1 MTIERTYPAK
11 LLLFGEYTVL
21 NGSQALA
28 VPLRAWF
35 GQWVHGPGQ
44 TDDDPAIIDYAGW
57 LAKEQIIST
66 NTMQAMVD
74 DHRTG
79 WRYAA
84 NIPIGYGLGS
94 SGAFV
99 AALYDRYVAGP
110 GDASPMEIMARMEG
124 YFHGTSSGMDPMVA
138 LTAMAA
144 YKDEVGA
151 SHMIEDPGWPAGMH
165 VYLLDSGIGR
175 TTAPLVVTYKAMCED
190 PAFLKRVMHELRPM
204 VELAIHAYLQQASD
218 LLLQAISEIALFQRT
233 HFQAMIPPAV
243 RARWDALSAL
253 PGVRVKLCGAGGGGY
268 FLVISDHALHA
279 PDLIRIHPVSD
290 PSDNHYPG

>member
-28 VPLRAWF
+28 VPLRAWS
-35 GQWVHGPGQ
+35 GQWMKDTGQ
-44 TDDDPAIIDYAGW
+44 RDDDPAIIDYAGW
-57 LAKEQIIST
+57 LVNGKLITADT
-66 NTMQAMVD
+66 GQAMLD
-74 DHRTG
+74 DHRAG
-79 WRYAA
+79 WRYTAS
-84 NIPIGYGLGS
+84 IPIGYGLGS

-110 GDASPMEIMARMEG
+110 GDTSPMEIMARMEG

-144 YKDEVGA
+144 YKDETGA
-151 SHMIEDPGWPAGMH
+151 SHMIGDPGWPAGMH

-175 TTAPLVVTYKAMCED
+175 TTAPLVVTYKAMCDD
-190 PAFLKRVMHELRPM
+190 PAFLRRVMRELRPM

-218 LLLQAISEIALFQRT
+218 LLHQAIAEIALFQRQYF
-233 HFQAMIPPAV
+233 HPMIPPAV
-243 RARWDALSAL
+243 GERWDALSAL
-253 PGVRVKLCGAGGGGY
+253 PGVRVKLCGAGGGGF
-268 FLVISDHALHA
+268 FLVISDHVLDES
-279 PDLIRIHPVSD
+279 DLIGIHPMSE
-290 PSDNHYPG
+290 PRDNHYVG

>member
-1 MTIERTYPAK
+1 MDVERTYPAK

-28 VPLRAWF
+28 VPLHAWF
-35 GQWVHGPGQ
+35 GQWVRNVGQ
-44 TDDDPAIIDYAGW
+44 TDDDPAIIDYAEW
-57 LAKEQIIST
+57 LVKEGMIT
-66 NTMQAMVD
+66 KEVERTMLD
-74 DHRTG
+74 DHRAG

-110 GDASPMEIMARMEG
+110 GDASPMAIMARMEG

-144 YKDEVGA
+144 YKDEAGA

-175 TTAPLVVTYKAMCED
+175 STAPLVVTYKAMCAD
-190 PAFLKRVMHELRPM
+190 PLFLGQVRHELRPM
-204 VELAIHAYLQQASD
+204 VELAIHAYLQQAPD
-218 LLLQAISEIALFQRT
+218 LLQQAVAAISLFQYM
-233 HFQAMIPPAV
+233 HFRAMIPPAV
-243 RARWDALSAL
+243 EARWDALSAM
-253 PGVRVKLCGAGGGGY
+253 PGVHVKLCGAGGGGF
-268 FLVISDHALHA
+268 FLVISAHALHE
-279 PDLIRIHPVSD
+279 PDLIRIHSGSVR
-290 PSDNHYPG
+290 SDNPYPG

>member
-28 VPLRAWF
+28 VPLRAWSGRWARST
-35 GQWVHGPGQ
+35 GQMN
-44 TDDDPAIIDYAGW
+44 DDPAIIDYAAW
-57 LAKEQIIST
+57 LSKENIIT
-66 NTMQAMVD
+66 KDTERVMLD
-74 DHRTG
+74 DHRAG

-110 GDASPMEIMARMEG
+110 GDASPMAIMARMEG

-144 YKDEVGA
+144 YKDEAGA
-151 SHMIEDPGWPAGMH
+151 SHMIGDPGWPAGTH

-175 TTAPLVVTYKAMCED
+175 STAPLVVTYKAMCED
-190 PAFLKRVMHELRPM
+190 PQFLRQVRHELRPM
-204 VELAIHAYLQQASD
+204 VELAIHAYLQQAPD
-218 LLLQAISEIALFQRT
+218 LLHQAIAAIALFQRR
-233 HFQAMIPPAV
+233 HFRAMIPPAV
-243 RARWDALSAL
+243 EARWDALSAM
-253 PGVRVKLCGAGGGGY
+253 PGVQVKLCGAGGGGF
-268 FLVISDHALHA
+268 FLVISTHALQA
-279 PDLIRIHPVSD
+279 PDLICIHPEPVHPESQH
-290 PSDNHYPG
+290 PV

>member
-28 VPLRAWF
+28 VPLHAWF
-35 GQWVHGPGQ
+35 GQWVHDPGQ
-44 TDDDPAIIDYAGW
+44 MDDDPAIIDYAGW
-57 LAKEQIIST
+57 LAKEDIIST
-66 NTMQAMVD
+66 TTMQAMVD
-74 DHRTG
+74 DHRAG

-110 GDASPMEIMARMEG
+110 GDESPTAIMARMEG

-144 YKDEVGA
+144 YKDETGA
-151 SHMIEDPGWPAGMH
+151 SHMIGDPGWPAGMH

-204 VELAIHAYLQQASD
+204 VELAIHAYLQQATD
-218 LLLQAISEIALFQRT
+218 LLHQAINAIAVFQRT
-233 HFQAMIPPAV
+233 QFRAMIPPAV
-243 RARWDALSAL
+243 EARWDALSAI
-253 PGVRVKLCGAGGGGY
+253 PGVRVKLCGAGGGGF
-268 FLVISDHALHA
+268 FLVISDHALNA
-279 PDLIRIHPVSD
+279 SDLTCIHPEPVR
-290 PSDNHYPG
+290 SDNQYPG